1 MNTFINQYSVYPLI
15 TRKIGFEFTGVVSVF
30 YQHFT
35 VFQGRIQ
42 YEVVG
47 IYPAPS
53 FFDVDKDS
61 GVIRIIRDLK
71 EDKSATGTYVVK
83 KKFLTTIHQRHFCI
97 KKI

>member
-1 MNTFINQYSVYPLI
+1 MNTFINQFSVYPLI
-15 TRKIGFEFTGVVSVF
+15 TRKIHAALDLNLQGGVVSVF

-83 KKFLTTIHQRHFCI
+83 KNF
-97 KKI
+97 